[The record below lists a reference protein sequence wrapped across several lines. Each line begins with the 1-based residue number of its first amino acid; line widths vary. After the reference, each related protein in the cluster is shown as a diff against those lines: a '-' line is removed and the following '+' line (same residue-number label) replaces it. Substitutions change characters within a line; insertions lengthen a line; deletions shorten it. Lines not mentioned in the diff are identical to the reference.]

1 VLVAPPA
8 TDPALESLLDE
19 LAAAAGLRFEAR
31 SMLTAAQLTADLSI
45 VVALPPDPGLAEL
58 AAAAPQTTF
67 LGVGIPDLRPAA
79 NLSVI
84 GAPGADERGFL
95 AGYIAAAV
103 TSEWRVGVIGVSD
116 TTEGIAARQGYLNG
130 AIFFCGLCKQ
140 LYPPFFSYPLYVEMP
155 AASSAAEWQAAADVL
170 IGKAVK
176 TVYVVPGAGNDD
188 LLIYLGEAG
197 INLIGEG
204 TPPNAVEEHWIASIQ
219 ADFLPAVRQIWPL
232 LLEGKGGETLPLPL
246 ALSNINA
253 TLFSPGRQRLTAEM
267 MQDLSSGMIDTG
279 VK

>member
-1 VLVAPPA
+1 
-8 TDPALESLLDE
+8 
-19 LAAAAGLRFEAR
+19 
-31 SMLTAAQLTADLSI
+31 M
-45 VVALPPDPGLAEL
+45 
-58 AAAAPQTTF
+58 
-67 LGVGIPDLRPAA
+67 
-79 NLSVI
+79 
-84 GAPGADERGFL
+84 
-95 AGYIAAAV
+95 
-103 TSEWRVGVIGVSD
+103 
-116 TTEGIAARQGYLNG
+116 
-130 AIFFCGLCKQ
+130 
-140 LYPPFFSYPLYVEMP
+140 
-155 AASSAAEWQAAADVL
+155 
-170 IGKAVK
+170 
-176 TVYVVPGAGNDD
+176 YVVPGAGNDD

-219 ADFLPAVRQIWPL
+219 ADFLQGLRQIWPL